1 MDPLSAH
8 LISMEN
14 MDQQVTERQET
25 VILEATNSVSPWLG
39 LWATMLSIVIA
50 SATLTCLRFCFRP
63 KKQGIVRHKPN
74 QVLDNVIYLCL
85 FQRFLA
91 YLIHSLTLTRQR
103 QIQIQKQIQRHCQI
117 Q

>member
-1 MDPLSAH
+1 MDSLSAH

-74 QVLDNVIYLCL
+74 QVLDNVIYLC
-85 FQRFLA
+85 QRFLA
-91 YLIHSLTLTRQR
+91 ALVALGLPHSLSLPDQTQTSQN
-103 QIQIQKQIQRHCQI
+103 
-117 Q
+117 

>member
-1 MDPLSAH
+1 
-8 LISMEN
+8 MEN
-14 MDQQVTERQET
+14 MDQQVTERQVT
-25 VILEATNSVSPWLG
+25 VISSDGVSPWLG

-85 FQRFLA
+85 CQRFLA
-91 YLIHSLTLTRQR
+91 ALVALGLPHSLSLPDQTQAP
-103 QIQIQKQIQRHCQI
+103 QN
-117 Q
+117 

>member
-74 QVLDNVIYLCL
+74 QVLDNVICLC
-85 FQRFLA
+85 QRFLA
-91 YLIHSLTLTRQR
+91 ALVALGLPHSLSLPDQTQAP
-103 QIQIQKQIQRHCQI
+103 QN
-117 Q
+117 

>member
-25 VILEATNSVSPWLG
+25 VILEAKNSVSPWLG

-85 FQRFLA
+85 CQRFLA
-91 YLIHSLTLTRQR
+91 ALAALGLPHSLSVPDQTQTSQN
-103 QIQIQKQIQRHCQI
+103 
-117 Q
+117 

>member
-74 QVLDNVIYLCL
+74 QVLDNVICLCL
-85 FQRFLA
+85 CQRFLA
-91 YLIHSLTLTRQR
+91 ALVALGLPHSLSLPDQTQAP
-103 QIQIQKQIQRHCQI
+103 QN
-117 Q
+117 